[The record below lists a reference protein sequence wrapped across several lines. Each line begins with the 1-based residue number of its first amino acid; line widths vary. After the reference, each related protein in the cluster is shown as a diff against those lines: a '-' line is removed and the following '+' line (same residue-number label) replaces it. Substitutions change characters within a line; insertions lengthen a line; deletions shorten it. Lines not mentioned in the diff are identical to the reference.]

1 MLREPSYNV
10 RKTSDEKSDMATK
23 MKSRIRSEQ
32 EAPMGKMTIRVAIA
46 HERHCRKM
54 GGGEV
59 SDYVR
64 QLIEQ
69 DMQGFTERRKGPSDR
84 RKKRK

>member
-1 MLREPSYNV
+1 MAKSKV
-10 RKTSDEKSDMATK
+10 RQA
-23 MKSRIRSEQ
+23 Q
-32 EAPMGKMTIRVAIA
+32 EAPMHVMSIRVAIA

-54 GGGEV
+54 GGGEA

-64 QLIEQ
+64 ELIER
-69 DMQGFTERRKGPSDR
+69 DMRGFAERRKGPSDR